1 MVLSLAAVV
10 ATGAKAQT
18 SMEYGVKAGVNFST
32 AKGESSSSSGSISA
46 SGTGFL
52 VGVYTAFAL
61 SDAIKIQP
69 ELLYDNYNFKETS
82 AGVTFTSNFNYLSIP
97 ILGKYAFKN
106 IGLSV
111 LAGPQIGFLLSAKD
125 GSMDIKNDFKSIN
138 IGLAVGAEYSLPA
151 GFNVSARYNAGLSNI
166 QKSPT
171 DGSSTK
177 LSAFTIAVGY
187 NLSKK

>member
-1 MVLSLAAVV
+1 MVLSLAAFV

-69 ELLYDNYNFKETS
+69 ELLYDNYNFKKES
-82 AGVTFTSNFNYLSIP
+82 TSNLNYLSIP